1 MKRTNLAKKLTAIA
15 MTGVMVMSMG
25 MTAFAADGI
34 TGIDVKKTVTTDGN
48 TYAPNTTFTFTIAE
62 GEADTVSGKTVYA
75 GVADG
80 LTMSE
85 GIEFTADSNA
95 DTAAEYIKSGAITVD
110 ATKFTTPGIYHY
122 VVSETEGT
130 YEGITYDKTSYDLYV
145 YVENVGGEIKVA
157 GVTASI
163 PEGEGKPEK
172 ATEIAFTNDYGKTN
186 DMVHSVLI
194 TKEVTGNQG
203 DKTKGFSFFLSVDGD
218 EGELYKVVYTNQ
230 MDEET
235 VSYLTS
241 GAEAASYTLK
251 NDESLQIY
259 GLSAG
264 DTYTVTEAD
273 YSGDGYTTTVNE
285 EETNTKTGTTAEGNV
300 TVAFKNNKN
309 VTTPT
314 GIAMTFAPY
323 ALMVVFAGVF
333 AVMFLRKKREDF

>member
-1 MKRTNLAKKLTAIA
+1 MKRTNLAKKLTAMA
-15 MTGVMVMSMG
+15 MTGVMFMSMG

-62 GEADTVSGKTVYA
+62 GAADTVSGKTVYA
-75 GVADG
+75 GVAGG

-85 GIEFTADSNA
+85 GIEFTADSSVG
-95 DTAAEYIKSGAITVD
+95 TAAEYIKSGAITVN
-110 ATKFTTPGIYHY
+110 AGKFTTPGIYHY
-122 VVSETEGT
+122 VVSEDAGT
-130 YEGITYDKTSYDLYV
+130 YEGITYDTKTYDLYV
-145 YVENVGGEIKVA
+145 YVENVEGEIKVA

-163 PEGEGKPEK
+163 PEGEGNPEK

-300 TVAFKNNKN
+300 TVAFENNKN

>member
-1 MKRTNLAKKLTAIA
+1 
-15 MTGVMVMSMG
+15 
-25 MTAFAADGI
+25 
-34 TGIDVKKTVTTDGN
+34 
-48 TYAPNTTFTFTIAE
+48 
-62 GEADTVSGKTVYA
+62 
-75 GVADG
+75 
-80 LTMSE
+80 MSE

-218 EGELYKVVYTNQ
+218 AGELYKVVHTDQ
-230 MDEET
+230 KDGTT

-241 GAEAASYTLK
+241 DAAAAPYTLK
-251 NDESLQIY
+251 HGESLQIF
-259 GLSAG
+259 GLSAS
-264 DTYTVTEAD
+264 DTYTVTETD
-273 YSGDGYTTTVNE
+273 YSGDGYTTTVNDE
-285 EETNTKTGTTAEGNV
+285 ATNTNNGTTANGDV
-300 TVAFKNNKN
+300 TVAFENSKN

-323 ALMVVFAGVF
+323 VVMVVFAGVF

>member
-1 MKRTNLAKKLTAIA
+1 MKRTNLAKKLTAMA
-15 MTGVMVMSMG
+15 MTGVMFMSMG

-75 GVADG
+75 GVAGG

-95 DTAAEYIKSGAITVD
+95 DTAAEYIKSGAITVN
-110 ATKFTTPGIYHY
+110 AGKFTTPGIYHY
-122 VVSETEGT
+122 VVSEDAGT
-130 YEGITYDKTSYDLYV
+130 YEGITYDTKTYDLYV
-145 YVENVGGEIKVA
+145 YVENVKGEIKVA

-163 PEGEGKPEK
+163 PEGEGNPEK

-186 DMVHSVLI
+186 NTVHSVLI

-203 DKTKGFSFFLSVDGD
+203 DKTKEFSFSLSVDGD
-218 EGELYKVVYTNQ
+218 AGELYKVVHTDQ
-230 MDEET
+230 KDGTT

-241 GAEAASYTLK
+241 DAAAAPYTLK
-251 NDESLQIY
+251 HGESLQIF
-259 GLSAG
+259 GLSAS
-264 DTYTVTEAD
+264 DTYTVTETD
-273 YSGDGYTTTVNE
+273 YSGDGYTTTVNGE
-285 EETNTKTGTTAEGNV
+285 ATNTNNGTTANGDV
-300 TVAFKNNKN
+300 TVAFENSKN

-323 ALMVVFAGVF
+323 IVMVAFAGVF

>member
-1 MKRTNLAKKLTAIA
+1 MKRTNLAKKLTAMA
-15 MTGVMVMSMG
+15 MTGAMVMSMG

-34 TGIDVKKTVTTDGN
+34 ESIDVKKTVTTDGN

-75 GVADG
+75 GVAGG

-163 PEGEGKPEK
+163 PEGEGNPEK

-186 DMVHSVLI
+186 NTVHSVLI

-203 DKTKGFSFFLSVDGD
+203 DKTKEFSFSLSVDGD

-230 MDEET
+230 MDEEIVT
-235 VSYLTS
+235 YLTS

-300 TVAFKNNKN
+300 TVAFENNKN

>member
-75 GVADG
+75 GVAGG

-163 PEGEGKPEK
+163 PEGEGNPEK

-186 DMVHSVLI
+186 NTVHSVLI

-203 DKTKGFSFFLSVDGD
+203 DKTKEFSFSLSVDGD

-230 MDEET
+230 MDEEIVT
-235 VSYLTS
+235 YLTS

-300 TVAFKNNKN
+300 TVAFENNKN

>member
-1 MKRTNLAKKLTAIA
+1 MKRTNLAKKLTAMA

-75 GVADG
+75 GVAGG

-95 DTAAEYIKSGAITVD
+95 DTAAEYIKSGAITVN
-110 ATKFTTPGIYHY
+110 AGKFTTPGIYHY
-122 VVSETEGT
+122 VVSEDAGT
-130 YEGITYDKTSYDLYV
+130 YEGITYDIKTYDLYV
-145 YVENVGGEIKVA
+145 YVENVEGEIKVA

-163 PEGEGKPEK
+163 PEGEGNPEK

-186 DMVHSVLI
+186 NTVHSVLI

-203 DKTKGFSFFLSVDGD
+203 DKTKEFSFSLSVDGD

-300 TVAFKNNKN
+300 TVAFENNKN

>member
-1 MKRTNLAKKLTAIA
+1 MKRTNLAKKLTAMA

-75 GVADG
+75 GVAGG

-95 DTAAEYIKSGAITVD
+95 DTAAEYIKSGAITVN
-110 ATKFTTPGIYHY
+110 AGKFTTPGIYHY
-122 VVSETEGT
+122 VVSEDAGT
-130 YEGITYDKTSYDLYV
+130 YEGITYDTKTYDLYV
-145 YVENVGGEIKVA
+145 YVENVKGEIKVA
-157 GVTASI
+157 GVTPSI
-163 PEGEGKPEK
+163 PEGEGNPEK

-186 DMVHSVLI
+186 NTVHSVLI

-203 DKTKGFSFFLSVDGD
+203 DKTKEFSFSLSVDGD
-218 EGELYKVVYTNQ
+218 EGELYKVVYTDQ
-230 MDEET
+230 KDGTT

-241 GAEAASYTLK
+241 DAAAPPYTLK
-251 NDESLQIY
+251 HGESLQIF
-259 GLSAG
+259 GLSAS
-264 DTYTVTEAD
+264 DTYTVTETD
-273 YSGDGYTTTVNE
+273 YSGDGYTTTVNGE
-285 EETNTKTGTTAEGNV
+285 ATNTNNGTTANGDV
-300 TVAFKNNKN
+300 TVAFENSKN

-323 ALMVVFAGVF
+323 IVMVAFAGVF
-333 AVMFLRKKREDF
+333 AVMFVRKKREDF

>member
-1 MKRTNLAKKLTAIA
+1 MKRTNLAKKLTAMA

-75 GVADG
+75 GVAGG

-95 DTAAEYIKSGAITVD
+95 DTAAEYIKSGAITVN
-110 ATKFTTPGIYHY
+110 AGKFTTPGIYHY
-122 VVSETEGT
+122 VVSEDAGT
-130 YEGITYDKTSYDLYV
+130 YEGITYDTKTYDLYV
-145 YVENVGGEIKVA
+145 YVENVEGEIKVA

-163 PEGEGKPEK
+163 PEGEGNPEK

-186 DMVHSVLI
+186 NTVHSVLI

-203 DKTKGFSFFLSVDGD
+203 DKTKEFSFSLSVDGD

-230 MDEET
+230 MDEEIVT
-235 VSYLTS
+235 YLTS

-300 TVAFKNNKN
+300 TVAFENNKN

>member
-1 MKRTNLAKKLTAIA
+1 MKRTNLAKKLTAMA

-95 DTAAEYIKSGAITVD
+95 DTADEYIKSGAITVN
-110 ATKFTTPGIYHY
+110 AGKFTTPGIYHY
-122 VVSETEGT
+122 VVSEDAGT
-130 YEGITYDKTSYDLYV
+130 YEGITYDTKTYDLYV
-145 YVENVGGEIKVA
+145 YVENVKGEIKVA

-163 PEGEGKPEK
+163 PEGEGNPEK
-172 ATEIAFTNDYGKTN
+172 ATEIAFSNDYGKTN
-186 DMVHSVLI
+186 NTVHSVLI

-203 DKTKGFSFFLSVDGD
+203 DKTKEFSFSLSVDGD

-230 MDEET
+230 MNEET
-235 VSYLTS
+235 VTYLTS

-300 TVAFKNNKN
+300 TVAFENNKN

-314 GIAMTFAPY
+314 GIATTFAPY